1 VREIAAIN
9 RQQQQQL
16 QQQQLATGNSQLATA
31 RAMPFMPAAA
41 ATTVIVTIKL
51 ANDIKARQG

>member
-9 RQQQQQL
+9 RQQL

>member
-1 VREIAAIN
+1 VREIADIN
-9 RQQQQQL
+9 L
-16 QQQQLATGNSQLATA
+16 QHAACSMQPAAA
-31 RAMPFMPAAA
+31 AMPFMPAAA

>member
-1 VREIAAIN
+1 VREIADIN
-9 RQQQQQL
+9 L
-16 QQQQLATGNSQLATA
+16 QQHAACSMQPAAA
-31 RAMPFMPAAA
+31 AMPFMPAAA